1 MKLLYADEA
10 TQQHMLTPV
19 TRNVDRMLI
28 ASATVMRLYSEMG
41 GGDSADIRKLEV
53 DIDRELTE
61 FRKAQEALNKAMER
75 RRSDHDLSRRENDDL
90 MRAESPIQLSNRD
103 ATVGEHCES
112 HTANYTPFEKETEN

>member
-41 GGDSADIRKLEV
+41 GGDSADICKLEV
-53 DIDRELTE
+53 DLDRELTE
-61 FRKAQEALNKAMER
+61 LRRAQEALNKAMER
-75 RRSDHDLSRRENDDL
+75 
-90 MRAESPIQLSNRD
+90 P
-103 ATVGEHCES
+103 
-112 HTANYTPFEKETEN
+112 